1 MNFNA
6 IIAVLVL
13 RSVITEDEATQLVE
27 HLNDKPQ
34 STVLRDAIAQIAEII
49 GKPANTALMPQ
60 LGPVGPAQHAEEMA
74 ARANAPVAPVAP
86 PPTPLEPANT
96 QGPENVTG
104 PDQSGN
110 EASLEHDDT
119 SHDLKSETAQ
129 NLEERHDKNE
139 RPAGDDKPASNDNT
153 NSTSVNKPKSDSK
166 KK

>member
-13 RSVITEDEATQLVE
+13 RNIITEDEATQLVE

-34 STVLRDAIAQIAEII
+34 STVLRDSIAQIAEII

-139 RPAGDDKPASNDNT
+139 RPASDDKPASNDNT